1 MQLAGALL
9 KRIMLDPEGALDI
22 WAKLRT
28 NYFSS
33 SHQVLYKLMRKYY
46 DKYTNL
52 PTFEALKTQIRDT
65 QTLNLIYALQE
76 LEVDLTI
83 PLIAIFDSF
92 LAEYTQNLAIDQI
105 DKFLDEITFLDTVE
119 IKTKFTD
126 IALFLD
132 EKTHSDE
139 MVFSMADVAFAN
151 PEDTGTRISLGISDK
166 LDATKGIGNT
176 DLVFIGGKRGS
187 GKSVVGCNIA
197 VEQFKAGN
205 TTIFFSIEMRA
216 IEVYQRFM
224 SILSGV
230 PHDSIKQGTMNFSE
244 QELYAKARCDFFVNG
259 EEAFVEFLKNRD
271 LKALEELLLKSY
283 QLKPDNQI
291 ILVDNRE
298 LSISDI
304 DLHLHKAKSRFGDKL
319 QCVVVDYV
327 NQLVPANITKAVD
340 MYNWQEQ
347 VAMSKELKNLARKY
361 ETCIVSPYQ
370 IDANGEAR
378 FSKGLLDAV
387 DLALVLKA
395 ESDRIEFSTTK
406 SRSMQALDFATSI
419 NWNTL
424 TLGDDYIE
432 FISEEENNEGDLTP
446 W

>member
-1 MQLAGALL
+1 
-9 KRIMLDPEGALDI
+9 MLDPEGALDT
-22 WAKLRT
+22 WAKLRF

-33 SHQVLYKLMRKYY
+33 SHQVLYRLMRKYY

-52 PTFEALKTQIRDT
+52 PTFEALKTQIRDS
-65 QTLNLIYALQE
+65 QTLNLVYALEE

-83 PLIAIFDSF
+83 PLVAIFDSF
-92 LAEYTQNLAIDQI
+92 LSEFTQNLAIDQI
-105 DKFLDEITFLDTVE
+105 DKFLDEITFLDTTE

-139 MVFSMADVAFAN
+139 QVFSMQDVAFAN
-151 PEDTGTRISLGISDK
+151 PEDTGVTIDLGISEK
-166 LDATKGIGNT
+166 LDALKGVGNT
-176 DLVFIGGKRGS
+176 DLVFVGGKRGS
-187 GKSVVGCNIA
+187 GKSVVGCNI
-197 VEQFKAGN
+197 VTNQFLQGN
-205 TTIFFSIEMRA
+205 STVFFSIEMRA

-230 PHDSIKQGTMNFSE
+230 NHAHIKQGCMSFQE
-244 QELYAKARCDFFVNG
+244 QELYAKARCNFFVAG
-259 EEAFVEFLKNRD
+259 EEAFINYLKHRSIKD
-271 LKALEELLLKSY
+271 LEMDLMKNY

-304 DLHLHKAKSRFGDKL
+304 DLHLHKCKSRFGDKL
-319 QCVVVDYV
+319 KCVVVDYV
-327 NQLVPANITKAVD
+327 NQIVPANISKAVD

-347 VAMSKELKNLARKY
+347 VTLSKELKNLARKY
-361 ETCIVSPYQ
+361 EVCLVSPYQ
-370 IDANGEAR
+370 IDASGEAR

-387 DLALVLKA
+387 DLAVTLSA
-395 ESDRIEFSTTK
+395 ESDRIEFKTTK
-406 SRSMQALDFATSI
+406 SRSMTAIDFATTI
-419 NWNTL
+419 NWETL
-424 TLGDDYIE
+424 SLGSDYVE
-432 FISEEENNEGDLTP
+432 FVTEEQNNEGDLTP